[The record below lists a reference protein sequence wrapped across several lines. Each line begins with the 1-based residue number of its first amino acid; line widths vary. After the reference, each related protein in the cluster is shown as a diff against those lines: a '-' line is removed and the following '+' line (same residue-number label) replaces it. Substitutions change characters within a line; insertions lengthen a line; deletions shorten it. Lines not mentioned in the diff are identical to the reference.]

1 MHAQHARAAAH
12 RVAAE
17 VCRGR
22 ELRRQQR
29 GAAEAGVDLKHEHQA
44 VGHGSGRRGER
55 RGRRVRIGAE
65 MRYASNVDVSVS
77 GVGVRASNVGVSAS
91 ASE

>member
-1 MHAQHARAAAH
+1 MHAQHARAAAR

-17 VCRGR
+17 VRGGR

-29 GAAEAGVDLKHEHQA
+29 GAAEAGVDLNHEYQA
-44 VGHGSGRRGER
+44 VGHGSTRGGER
-55 RGRRVRIGAE
+55 RGRRVGIGAE
-65 MRYASNVDVSVS
+65 GRHASVGAVCVRVDVSAC
-77 GVGVRASNVGVSAS
+77 GIGVSTF